1 MIPERNIPADLYMK
15 KRILAIDQGT
25 TATKTYTL
33 DSGGHFAFCRSV
45 EHRQIYPQLGWV
57 EHDPEILLSNVQ
69 KSIEAAIDID
79 AIGIDN
85 QGETV
90 IAWDGASGQPIYN
103 AIVWQDQRTT
113 EFTEA
118 LKAKGAEH
126 LTLERAGLP
135 LDPYFSASKLRWI
148 LKNVPDAA
156 KLLKKGQLRLGTSD
170 SFFIHRL
177 TGEYATDVTTASRTS
192 LMNLATCDWDPDL
205 CQIFEIPLEVLPEI
219 RPTSGP
225 FGAVTAKG
233 REIPITAS
241 IVDQQASLLG
251 HGCFTSGQIKATFG
265 TGVFALANVGEQV
278 RSDHERGILST
289 VAWQLSGRKPVYA
302 VDAGVY
308 NAGSAVNWIK
318 NLALFAEFGDI
329 DHFDK
334 SCAIARGL
342 VFVPALSGLACPYWD
357 RSAAGL
363 WLGMSLE
370 TTREDL
376 CQAVLEGIALR
387 TAQLLDAIFH
397 LTGKQDSLSVDG
409 GLINNTY
416 FCQFLADVTQCKI
429 VVPVSPD
436 ITAYG
441 TGRAALIGSDMV
453 KDISDLTPAPKS
465 QKIITPRNDLTDFK
479 VRFEDAV
486 TRCRN
491 WR

>member
-1 MIPERNIPADLYMK
+1 MK

-33 DSGGHFAFCRSV
+33 DTDGHFAFCRSV
-45 EHRQIYPQLGWV
+45 EHRQIYPQPGWV
-57 EHDPEILLSNVQ
+57 EHDAATLLSNVQ

-90 IAWDGASGQPIYN
+90 IAWDGAGGLPIYN

-118 LKAKGAEH
+118 LKAQGAEH

-148 LKNVPDAA
+148 LKHVPQAA
-156 KLLKKGQLRLGTSD
+156 KLLKKGQLKLGTSD
-170 SFFIHRL
+170 SFFIYRL

-205 CQIFEIPLEVLPEI
+205 CEIFEIPIEILPKI
-219 RPTSGP
+219 RPTTAH
-225 FGAVTAKG
+225 FGVLPSKG

-241 IVDQQASLLG
+241 VVDQQAALLG
-251 HGCFTSGQIKATFG
+251 HGCYTSGQIKVTFG
-265 TGVFALANVGEQV
+265 TGVFALANVGEHV
-278 RSDHERGILST
+278 HSDHTRGILST
-289 VAWQLSGRKPVYA
+289 VAWQLTHQKPVYA
-302 VDAGVY
+302 IDAGVY
-308 NAGSAVNWIK
+308 NAGSAVNWAK
-318 NLALFAEFGDI
+318 NLGLFAEFGDLN
-329 DHFDK
+329 HFDK
-334 SCAIARGL
+334 PCAILRGL

-387 TAQLLDAIFH
+387 TAQVLDAIFH
-397 LTGKQDSLSVDG
+397 LTGKQASLSVDG
-409 GLINNTY
+409 GLINNAY
-416 FCQFLADVTQCKI
+416 FCQFLADITQCKI

-441 TGRAALIGSDMV
+441 TGRFALIGSGMV
-453 KDISDLTPAPKS
+453 KNLSDLAPAKKPKT
-465 QKIITPRNDLTDFK
+465 IINPRNDLTHLK
-479 VRFEDAV
+479 ARFDDAV
-486 TRCRN
+486 TRSRN

>member
-1 MIPERNIPADLYMK
+1 MK

-33 DSGGHFAFCRSV
+33 DTDGHFAFCRSV
-45 EHRQIYPQLGWV
+45 EHRQIYPQPGWV
-57 EHDPEILLSNVQ
+57 EHDPESLLANILT
-69 KSIEAAIDID
+69 SIEAAIDIE

-90 IAWDGASGQPIYN
+90 IAWDGASGIPVYN
-103 AIVWQDQRTT
+103 AIVWQDQRTNQ
-113 EFTEA
+113 FIEA
-118 LKAKGAEH
+118 LKAKGIEH

-148 LKNVPDAA
+148 LKNVPQAA
-156 KLLKKGQLRLGTSD
+156 KLLKKGRLKLGTSD
-170 SFFIHRL
+170 SFFIYRL

-205 CQIFEIPLEVLPEI
+205 CEIFEIPIEILPEI
-219 RPTSGP
+219 RPTTAH
-225 FGAVTAKG
+225 FGVLTSKG

-241 IVDQQASLLG
+241 VVDQQAALLG
-251 HGCFTSGQIKATFG
+251 HGCFTAGQIKATFG
-265 TGVFALANVGEQV
+265 TGVFALANVGEHVQ
-278 RSDHERGILST
+278 SDHTRGILST
-289 VAWQLSGRKPVYA
+289 VAWQLTDRKPVYA

-308 NAGSAVNWIK
+308 NAGSAVNWVKGIG
-318 NLALFAEFGDI
+318 LFAEFRDI

-334 SCAIARGL
+334 PSAISRGL

-387 TAQLLDAIFH
+387 TAQLLDAIFQ
-397 LTGKQDSLSVDG
+397 LTDKQNSLSVDG
-409 GLINNTY
+409 GLINNSY
-416 FCQFLADVTQCKI
+416 FCQFLADITRCRI
-429 VVPVSPD
+429 VVPQSSD

-441 TGRAALIGSDMV
+441 TGRFALIGSRMV
-453 KDISDLTPAPKS
+453 ADLSNFTTAVKPKTIIYPRKDLTHLKA
-465 QKIITPRNDLTDFK
+465 
-479 VRFEDAV
+479 RFDEAV
-486 TRCRN
+486 ARARN

>member
-1 MIPERNIPADLYMK
+1 M

-33 DSGGHFAFCRSV
+33 DSAGHFAFCRSV
-45 EHRQIYPQLGWV
+45 DHRQIYPQPGWV
-57 EHDPEILLSNVQ
+57 EHDPAALLSNIQ
-69 KSIEAAIDID
+69 KSIEAAGDIE

-90 IAWDGASGQPIYN
+90 IAWDGASGLPIYN

-118 LKAKGAEH
+118 LKAQGAEH

-148 LKNVPDAA
+148 LKHVPQAA
-156 KLLKKGQLRLGTSD
+156 KLLKKGQLKLGTSD
-170 SFFIHRL
+170 SFFIYRL

-205 CQIFEIPLEVLPEI
+205 CEIFEIPLEILPEI
-219 RPTSGP
+219 RPTAGD
-225 FGAVTAKG
+225 FGVVTSTG
-233 REIPITAS
+233 REIPLTAS
-241 IVDQQASLLG
+241 VVDQQAALLG
-251 HGCFTSGQIKATFG
+251 HGCFASGQIKVTFG
-265 TGVFALANVGEQV
+265 TGVFALANVGEHVQ
-278 RSDHERGILST
+278 RDHARGILST
-289 VAWQLSGRKPVYA
+289 VAWQLNHRKPVYA

-308 NAGSAVNWIK
+308 NAGSAVNWAK
-318 NLALFAEFGDI
+318 NLGLFAGFGDI

-334 SCAIARGL
+334 PCAISRGL

-363 WLGMSLE
+363 WLGLSLE
-370 TTREDL
+370 TTKEDL

-397 LTGKQDSLSVDG
+397 LTGRQDSLSVDG
-409 GLINNTY
+409 GLINNSY
-416 FCQFLADVTQCKI
+416 FCQFLADITQCKI

-441 TGRAALIGSDMV
+441 TGRLALIGSGIV
-453 KDISDLTPAPKS
+453 KNLSDLTPAPKP
-465 QKIITPRNDLTDFK
+465 QKIITPRSDLTHLK
-479 VRFEDAV
+479 PRFDDAV
-486 TRCRN
+486 SRSRN

>member
-1 MIPERNIPADLYMK
+1 MK
-15 KRILAIDQGT
+15 RTLAIDQGT

-33 DSGGHFAFCRSV
+33 DTDGHFAFCRSV
-45 EHRQIYPQLGWV
+45 EHRQIYPQPGWV
-57 EHDPEILLSNVQ
+57 EHDPQTLLSNVQ
-69 KSIEAAIDID
+69 ESIEAAVDI
-79 AIGIDN
+79 AAVGIDN

-90 IAWDGASGQPIYN
+90 IAWDGASGLPIYN
-103 AIVWQDQRTT
+103 AVVWQDQRTT

-118 LKAKGAEH
+118 LKAQGAEH

-148 LKNVPDAA
+148 LKNVPQAA
-156 KLLKKGQLRLGTSD
+156 KLLKKGQLKLGTSD

-205 CQIFEIPLEVLPEI
+205 CEIFEIPLEILPKI
-219 RPTSGP
+219 KPTAAP
-225 FGAVTAKG
+225 FGVLTSKG
-233 REIPITAS
+233 REIPLTAS
-241 IVDQQASLLG
+241 VVDQQAALLG

-265 TGVFALANVGEQV
+265 TGVFALANVGEHVQ
-278 RSDHERGILST
+278 SDHSRGILST
-289 VAWQLSGRKPVYA
+289 VAWQLADRKPVYA

-308 NAGSAVNWIK
+308 NAGSAVNWAR
-318 NLALFAEFGDI
+318 NLGLFDEFADI
-329 DHFDK
+329 DHFAK
-334 SCAIARGL
+334 PCAILRGL

-397 LTGKQDSLSVDG
+397 LTGKQAGLSVDG

-416 FCQFLADVTQCKI
+416 FCQFLADVTQCQI

-441 TGRAALIGSDMV
+441 TGRLALIGSGLV
-453 KDISDLTPAPKS
+453 KNLSDLAPARKPKTT
-465 QKIITPRNDLTDFK
+465 IDPRKDLTHLK
-479 VRFEDAV
+479 ARFDDAAA
-486 TRCRN
+486 RSRN
-491 WR
+491 WRKSL

>member
-1 MIPERNIPADLYMK
+1 M

-33 DSGGHFAFCRSV
+33 DSDGHFAFCRAV
-45 EHRQIYPQLGWV
+45 DHRQIYPHPGWV
-57 EHDPEILLSNVQ
+57 EHDPAALLSNVRH
-69 KSIEAAIDID
+69 SIAAAGDVE

-90 IAWDGASGQPIYN
+90 IAWDGASGMPIYN

-113 EFTEA
+113 EFTQA
-118 LKAKGAEH
+118 LKARGAEQ

-148 LKNVPDAA
+148 LKNVPRAA
-156 KLLKKGQLRLGTSD
+156 KLLKKGQLKLGTSD
-170 SFFIHRL
+170 SFFIDRL

-205 CQIFEIPLEVLPEI
+205 CQIFEIPLEILPEI
-219 RPTSGP
+219 RSSAGDFGVATS
-225 FGAVTAKG
+225 TG
-233 REIPITAS
+233 REIPIAAS
-241 IVDQQASLLG
+241 VVDQQAALLG
-251 HGCFTSGQIKATFG
+251 HGCFASGQIKATFG
-265 TGVFALANVGEQV
+265 TGVFALANVGENIQ
-278 RSDHERGILST
+278 RDHARGILST
-289 VAWQLSGRKPVYA
+289 VAWQLPHRKPVYA

-308 NAGSAVNWIK
+308 NAGSAVNWAK
-318 NLALFAEFGDI
+318 NLGLFAELGDI
-329 DHFDK
+329 DHFAK
-334 SCAIARGL
+334 PCAISRGL

-370 TTREDL
+370 TTRQDL
-376 CQAVLEGIALR
+376 CQALLEGIALR

-397 LTGKQDSLSVDG
+397 LTGRQDSLSVDG
-409 GLINNTY
+409 GLINNSY
-416 FCQFLADVTQCKI
+416 FCQFLADITRCKI

-441 TGRAALIGSDMV
+441 TGRLALIGSGVV
-453 KDISDLTPAPKS
+453 KDLCDLAPPPKAR
-465 QKIITPRNDLTDFK
+465 KIITPRKDLHHLK
-479 VRFEDAV
+479 ARFDDAV
-486 TRCRN
+486 TRARN

>member
-1 MIPERNIPADLYMK
+1 MK
-15 KRILAIDQGT
+15 RVLAIDQGT

-33 DSGGHFAFCRSV
+33 DTDGNFAFCRSV
-45 EHRQIYPQLGWV
+45 EHPQIYPRPGWV
-57 EHDPEILLSNVQ
+57 EHDPQTLLSNVQ
-69 KSIEAAIDID
+69 KSIEAAGDID

-90 IAWDGASGQPIYN
+90 IAWDGVSGQPVYN
-103 AIVWQDQRTT
+103 AIVWQDQRST
-113 EFTEA
+113 EFTKA

-148 LKNVPDAA
+148 LKNVPQAA
-156 KLLKKGQLRLGTSD
+156 KLLKKGQLKLGTSD

-192 LMNLATCDWDPDL
+192 LMNLKTCDWDPDL
-205 CQIFEIPLEVLPEI
+205 CEIFEIPPEILPKI
-219 RPTSGP
+219 RPTAVH
-225 FGAVTAKG
+225 FGVLTFKGRVIPVTA
-233 REIPITAS
+233 S
-241 IVDQQASLLG
+241 VVDQQAALLG
-251 HGCFTSGQIKATFG
+251 HGCVTSGQVKATFG
-265 TGVFALANVGEQV
+265 TGVFALANVGENVQ
-278 RSDHERGILST
+278 RDHDRGILST
-289 VAWQLSGRKPVYA
+289 VAWQLADRKPVYA

-308 NAGSAVNWIK
+308 NAGSAVNWAK
-318 NLALFAEFGDI
+318 NLGLFTEFGDI
-329 DHFDK
+329 DHFEK
-334 SCAIARGL
+334 PCTISRGL

-397 LTGKQDSLSVDG
+397 LTGKQAGLSVDG
-409 GLINNTY
+409 GLIRNTY

-429 VVPVSPD
+429 VVPASPD

-441 TGRAALIGSDMV
+441 TGCFALIGSGLV
-453 KDISDLTPAPKS
+453 KNLSDLAPAGKPKT
-465 QKIITPRNDLTDFK
+465 IIHPRIDLTHFK
-479 VRFEDAV
+479 ARFDDAV
-486 TRCRN
+486 TRSKN

>member
-1 MIPERNIPADLYMK
+1 M

-25 TATKTYTL
+25 TATKTYML
-33 DSGGHFAFCRSV
+33 DSEGHFEFCRSV
-45 EHRQIYPQLGWV
+45 EHSQLYPRPGWV
-57 EHDPEILLSNVQ
+57 EHDPATLLSNVQ
-69 KSIEAAIDID
+69 QSIAADGDVD
-79 AIGIDN
+79 AVGIDN

-103 AIVWQDQRTT
+103 AIVWQDRRTT

-118 LKAKGAEH
+118 LKVQGAEQ
-126 LTLERAGLP
+126 LTLERSGLP

-148 LKNVPDAA
+148 IKNVPRAG
-156 KLLKKGQLRLGTSD
+156 KLLKKGQLKLGTSD

-192 LMNLATCDWDPDL
+192 LMNLTTCEWDPDL
-205 CQIFEIPLEVLPEI
+205 CELFEIPIEVLPEI
-219 RPTSGP
+219 RPTTGD
-225 FGAVTAKG
+225 FGDVTAEG

-241 IVDQQASLLG
+241 VVDQQAALVG
-251 HGCFTSGQIKATFG
+251 HGCYTSGQIKVTFG
-265 TGVFALANVGEQV
+265 TGVFALANVGESV
-278 RSDHERGILST
+278 RSDHGRGILST
-289 VAWQLSGRKPVYA
+289 VAWQLTGRQPVYA

-308 NAGSAVNWIK
+308 NAGSAVNWARNIG
-318 NLALFAEFGDI
+318 LFAEFGDI
-329 DHFDK
+329 DHF
-334 SCAIARGL
+334 SESSAIERGL

-370 TTREDL
+370 TTREDM

-387 TAQLLDAIFH
+387 TAQLLDAIVH
-397 LTGKQDSLSVDG
+397 LTDQQGRLSVDG
-409 GLINNTY
+409 GLVENTY
-416 FCQFLADVTQCKI
+416 FCQFLADVTRCEI

-436 ITAYG
+436 ITAFG
-441 TGRAALIGSDMV
+441 TGRLALIGSGIV
-453 KDISDLTPAPKS
+453 KNLNDLAPAPKP
-465 QKIITPRNDLTDFK
+465 QKIITPHKDLAYLK

-486 TRCRN
+486 SRCRN

>member
-1 MIPERNIPADLYMK
+1 M

-33 DSGGHFAFCRSV
+33 DSDGHFAFCRSI
-45 EHRQIYPQLGWV
+45 EHRQIYPQPGWV
-57 EHDPEILLSNVQ
+57 EHDPATLLSNVQ
-69 KSIEAAIDID
+69 KSIETTSDIET
-79 AIGIDN
+79 IGIDN

-90 IAWDGASGQPIYN
+90 IAWDGASGMPVYN

-118 LKAKGAEH
+118 LKNRGAEQ

-148 LKNVPDAA
+148 LKNVPEAG

-205 CQIFEIPLEVLPEI
+205 CQIFEIPIEVLPQI
-219 RPTSGP
+219 RPATGP
-225 FGAVTAKG
+225 FGVVTAKG

-241 IVDQQASLLG
+241 IVDQQAALLG
-251 HGCFTSGQIKATFG
+251 HGCFTPGQIKATFG

-289 VAWQLSGRKPVYA
+289 VAWQLAGRKPVYA

-308 NAGSAVNWIK
+308 NAGSAVNWTK
-318 NLALFAEFGDI
+318 NLGLFAEFDHI
-329 DHFDK
+329 DHFGK
-334 SCAIARGL
+334 PSAISRGL

-397 LTGKQDSLSVDG
+397 LTGQQDSLSVDG
-409 GLINNTY
+409 GLINNAY
-416 FCQFLADVTQCKI
+416 FCRFLADVTQCDI

-436 ITAYG
+436 ITAFG
-441 TGRAALIGSDMV
+441 TGRLALIGSGIA
-453 KDISDLTPAPKS
+453 KDLAALTPAPEP
-465 QKIITPRNDLTDFK
+465 QKIITPRKDLTYLKD
-479 VRFEDAV
+479 RFDEAV
-486 TRCRN
+486 ARSRN

>member
-1 MIPERNIPADLYMK
+1 M

-33 DSGGHFAFCRSV
+33 DSDGYFAFCRSV
-45 EHRQIYPQLGWV
+45 DNRQIYPQPGWV
-57 EHDPEILLSNVQ
+57 EHDPATLLFNVQ
-69 KSIEAAIDID
+69 KSIEAASDID

-90 IAWDGASGQPIYN
+90 IAWDGASGLPIYN

-118 LKAKGAEH
+118 LKAQGAEH

-135 LDPYFSASKLRWI
+135 LDPYFAASKLRWI
-148 LKNVPDAA
+148 LKHVPQAA
-156 KLLKKGQLRLGTSD
+156 KLLKKRQLKLGTSD
-170 SFFIHRL
+170 SFFIYRL

-192 LMNLATCDWDPDL
+192 LMNLATCDWDSDL
-205 CQIFEIPLEVLPEI
+205 CEIFEIPLEILPEI
-219 RPTSGP
+219 RPTAGD
-225 FGAVTAKG
+225 FGVVTSTG
-233 REIPITAS
+233 REIPLTAS
-241 IVDQQASLLG
+241 VVDQQAALLG
-251 HGCFTSGQIKATFG
+251 HGCFASGQIKVTFG
-265 TGVFALANVGEQV
+265 TGVFALANVGEHVQ
-278 RSDHERGILST
+278 RDHARGILST
-289 VAWQLSGRKPVYA
+289 VAWQLNHRKPVYA

-308 NAGSAVNWIK
+308 NAGSAVNWAK
-318 NLALFAEFGDI
+318 NLGLFAEFGDI

-334 SCAIARGL
+334 PCAISRGL

-363 WLGMSLE
+363 WLGLSLE
-370 TTREDL
+370 TTKEDL
-376 CQAVLEGIALR
+376 CQAVLEGVALR

-397 LTGKQDSLSVDG
+397 LTGRQDSLSVDG
-409 GLINNTY
+409 GLINNSY
-416 FCQFLADVTQCKI
+416 FCQFLADITQCKI

-441 TGRAALIGSDMV
+441 TGRLALIGSGIV
-453 KDISDLTPAPKS
+453 KNLSDLTPAPKP
-465 QKIITPRNDLTDFK
+465 QKIITPRNDLTYLK
-479 VRFEDAV
+479 ERFDDAV
-486 TRCRN
+486 SRSRN

>member
-1 MIPERNIPADLYMK
+1 MNQ
-15 KRILAIDQGT
+15 RILAIDQGT

-33 DSGGHFAFCRSV
+33 DSEGHFEFCRAV
-45 EHRQIYPQLGWV
+45 EHPQLYPQPGWV
-57 EHDPEILLSNVQ
+57 EHDPATLLSNVQ
-69 KSIEAAIDID
+69 QSIEVAGDVGAV
-79 AIGIDN
+79 GIDN

-90 IAWDGASGQPIYN
+90 IAWDGTSGQPVYN
-103 AIVWQDQRTT
+103 GIVWQDQRTT

-118 LKAKGAEH
+118 LKTQGAEQ

-148 LKNVPDAA
+148 IKNVPRAA
-156 KLLKKGQLRLGTSD
+156 KLLKKGQLKLGTSD

-192 LMNLATCDWDPDL
+192 LMNLATCNWDTDL
-205 CQIFEIPLEVLPEI
+205 CELFEIPPEALPEI
-219 RPTSGP
+219 RPTTGD
-225 FGAVTAKG
+225 FGVVTAAG

-241 IVDQQASLLG
+241 VVDQQAALVG
-251 HGCFTSGQIKATFG
+251 HGCYASGQIKATFG
-265 TGVFALANVGEQV
+265 TGVFALANVGESV
-278 RSDHERGILST
+278 RSDHGRGILST
-289 VAWQLSGRKPVYA
+289 VAWQLAGSKPVYA

-308 NAGSAVNWIK
+308 NAGSAVNWAR
-318 NLALFAEFGDI
+318 NLGLFSEFGDI
-329 DHFDK
+329 DQFDK
-334 SCAIARGL
+334 PNAISRRL

-397 LTGKQDSLSVDG
+397 LTGQQESLSVDG
-409 GLINNTY
+409 GLISNTY
-416 FCQFLADVTQCKI
+416 FCQFLADVTQCEI

-441 TGRAALIGSDMV
+441 TGRLALIGSGIE
-453 KDISDLTPAPKS
+453 KSLTDLAPAPKP
-465 QKIITPRNDLTDFK
+465 QKTIAPRKDLTYLK
-479 VRFEDAV
+479 PRFDDAV
-486 TRCRN
+486 SRCRN

>member
-1 MIPERNIPADLYMK
+1 M

-33 DSGGHFAFCRSV
+33 DSAGHFAFCRSV
-45 EHRQIYPQLGWV
+45 DHRQIYPQPGWV
-57 EHDPEILLSNVQ
+57 EHDPAALLSNIQ
-69 KSIEAAIDID
+69 KSIEAAGDIE

-90 IAWDGASGQPIYN
+90 IAWDGASGLPIYN

-118 LKAKGAEH
+118 LKAQGAEH

-148 LKNVPDAA
+148 LKHVPQAA
-156 KLLKKGQLRLGTSD
+156 KLLKKGQLKLGTSD
-170 SFFIHRL
+170 SFFIYRL

-192 LMNLATCDWDPDL
+192 LMNLATCDWDSDL
-205 CQIFEIPLEVLPEI
+205 CEIFEIPLEILPEI
-219 RPTSGP
+219 RPTAGD
-225 FGAVTAKG
+225 FGVVTSTG
-233 REIPITAS
+233 REIPLTAS
-241 IVDQQASLLG
+241 VVDQQAALLG
-251 HGCFTSGQIKATFG
+251 HGCFASGQIKVTFG
-265 TGVFALANVGEQV
+265 TGVFALANVG
-278 RSDHERGILST
+278 DHVQRDHARGILST
-289 VAWQLSGRKPVYA
+289 VAWQLNHRKPVYA

-308 NAGSAVNWIK
+308 NAGSAVNWAK
-318 NLALFAEFGDI
+318 NLGLFAGFGDI

-334 SCAIARGL
+334 PCAISRGL

-363 WLGMSLE
+363 WLGLSLE
-370 TTREDL
+370 TTKEDL

-397 LTGKQDSLSVDG
+397 LTGRQDSLSVDG
-409 GLINNTY
+409 GLINNSY
-416 FCQFLADVTQCKI
+416 FCQFLADITQCKI

-441 TGRAALIGSDMV
+441 TGRLALIGSGIV
-453 KDISDLTPAPKS
+453 KNLSDLTPAPKP
-465 QKIITPRNDLTDFK
+465 QKIITPRIDLTHLKACFD
-479 VRFEDAV
+479 DAV
-486 TRCRN
+486 TRSRN